1 MALTAIYTPLC
12 GCVTDGTSSI
22 CVEIEIAWLDMEHM
36 DLNILNTY
44 FKKKK
49 TWDDWLYHHSEGKEI
64 S

>member
-1 MALTAIYTPLC
+1 MYTPLC

-49 TWDDWLYHHSEGKEI
+49 HEMTDCIITAKARKLVRK
-64 S
+64 